1 MRFIAVIEEAPA
13 IERILRRI
21 GEPDCA
27 PEIASARGPPDF
39 CLELDQRQVWSDDAV
54 DPVPEFEYDQT
65 VNW

>member
-1 MRFIAVIEEAPA
+1 MPGAAVTKREPVG
-13 IERILRRI
+13 RILHHI

-27 PEIASARGPPDF
+27 PKISPARGPPDF
-39 CLELDQRQVWSDDAV
+39 FLELDRSQVWSDDVV